1 MDEEQAVKAEVYMSI
16 LQTEQITHQVGSG
29 LQKNSCEDKAVNPEE
44 RSEDLS
50 EVFTLRDQ
58 LKQAEERAS
67 QVQKEV

>member
-1 MDEEQAVKAEVYMSI
+1 MDEEQAVKAEVYLSI

-29 LQKNSCEDKAVNPEE
+29 LQKNLCEDNAVNPEE
-44 RSEDLS
+44 RSGELS